1 MNNLLSLLLRNLLIP
16 QLSDDK
22 NLKVDIHPICPFLI
36 YFFLQPIGNYR
47 LLNII
52 VSLAKIVKDSGT
64 AKNLMK
70 NMVIWQNAKIWHID
84 ELSK

>member
-1 MNNLLSLLLRNLLIP
+1 
-16 QLSDDK
+16 
-22 NLKVDIHPICPFLI
+22 
-36 YFFLQPIGNYR
+36 

-52 VSLAKIVKDSGT
+52 VPLAKIVKDSGT